1 MEYFKLLKILFSFL
15 FLLVV
20 IQISWS
26 QKELPSRGFAGF
38 GYRTITLADMDSMN
52 LPDKNGVLVNLVLP
66 NSSAEHAGFRVNDIL
81 KKYDD
86 HVIVDNVQF
95 VGIYQQY
102 YAGDEIR
109 VTFFRNDSLKMT
121 HLTLAQFPREQSS
134 EVEIDYTSFPVQ
146 DVYLRAVITSPP
158 DSWNKKLPA
167 LLMISALGSYRL
179 IASPYYSL
187 QQELACDV
195 SKTGFRV
202 LRFEQRG
209 FGDSEGEDFRTMDFN
224 SEVND
229 NLAALD
235 YLLNRDDV
243 DTNNVFIFGHS
254 TGGIVAALIAG
265 KRQIAGV
272 ITSCTIGR
280 TYYERMIETLRLQG
294 ELAGDSQ
301 IEIEE
306 TIKQYMNL
314 VVPVARG
321 DSLPEILHGSPET
334 ASLVNSNG
342 RIMDD
347 RTVEYW
353 HQKLNLN
360 IARIYSEITEPVM
373 IIYGESDFLTQLT
386 CHQNIENI
394 LLSANNPNVSL
405 RVIPNLDH
413 AYAHAR
419 DKKESFM
426 NYRTRNFEKNQV
438 VFNEITAWLSMISK
452 KTD

>member
-1 MEYFKLLKILFSFL
+1 
-15 FLLVV
+15 
-20 IQISWS
+20 
-26 QKELPSRGFAGF
+26 
-38 GYRTITLADMDSMN
+38 MDSMN

-66 NSSAEHAGFRVNDIL
+66 GSPAERAGFRVNDIL

-86 HVIVDNVQF
+86 YVILDNLQF
-95 VGIYQQY
+95 VGIYQKY

-109 VTFFRNDSLKMT
+109 VTFLRNESLKKT

-134 EVEIDYTSFPVQ
+134 EVEIEYTPFPVQ
-146 DVYLRAVITSPP
+146 DIYLRAVVTSPP
-158 DSWNKKLPA
+158 DSRNKKIPA
-167 LLMISALGSYRL
+167 LLMVNALGSYRL

-187 QQELACDV
+187 QQELAYDV
-195 SKTGFRV
+195 SKAGFRV

-254 TGGIVAALIAG
+254 TGGIVTALIAG
-265 KRQIAGV
+265 I

-280 TYYERMIETLRLQG
+280 AYYERMIEILRLQG
-294 ELAGDSQ
+294 EMAGDSQ
-301 IEIEE
+301 VEIEE
-306 TIKQYMNL
+306 TIKKYMDL
-314 VVPVARG
+314 VVLVAQG
-321 DSLPEILHGSPET
+321 DSLPQILRKSPKT
-334 ASLVNSNG
+334 AGLVNSNG
-342 RIMDD
+342 RIIDD

-360 IARIYSEITEPVM
+360 IARIYSEITESVL
-373 IIYGESDFLTQLT
+373 IIYGESDFLTQLA
-386 CHQNIENI
+386 CHQNIEKV
-394 LLSANNPNVSL
+394 LLSANNPDVTL
-405 RVIPNLDH
+405 KVIPDLDH

-426 NYRTRNFEKNQV
+426 NYRTRNFKKNQV
-438 VFNEITAWLSMISK
+438 ALIDGFKMVVLF
-452 KTD
+452 